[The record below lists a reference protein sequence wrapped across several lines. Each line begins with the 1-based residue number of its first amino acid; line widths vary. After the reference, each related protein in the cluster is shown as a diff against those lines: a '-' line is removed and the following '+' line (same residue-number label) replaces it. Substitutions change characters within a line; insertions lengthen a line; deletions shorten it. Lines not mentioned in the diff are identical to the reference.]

1 MKFANENHKK
11 CEIYARLFGNYQNA
25 IRVPVMGYG
34 LWVMGY
40 GLWGSGTFF
49 FVNKG
54 KYYAFLFK
62 KQNNDIFFAIY
73 LQMSKYFCIFAA

>member
-40 GLWGSGTFF
+40 GLREYLGFQISSFKFLILGYGLWVTGYGTP
-49 FVNKG
+49 
-54 KYYAFLFK
+54 LR
-62 KQNNDIFFAIY
+62 
-73 LQMSKYFCIFAA
+73 